1 MLQVMVL
8 IIVIRVPKPLKH
20 HRILEFKQYQIGIK
34 GNRLYESI
42 EEIQKMDNNKH
53 TDKYWM
59 GRTKHIRPL
68 NKLEDMIK
76 TAKTE
81 GDKPIK
87 LFQHLLAHH

>member
-1 MLQVMVL
+1 MISLD
-8 IIVIRVPKPLKH
+8 KPSITK
-20 HRILEFKQYQIGIK
+20 ENVKFKAYQIGIR

-42 EEIQKMDNNKH
+42 EEIQLMDNHKH

-81 GDKPIK
+81 GDNPIK
-87 LFQHLLAHH
+87 LFQFLIKRTTLN

>member
-1 MLQVMVL
+1 M
-8 IIVIRVPKPLKH
+8 K
-20 HRILEFKQYQIGIK
+20 FKQYQIGIK

-42 EEIQKMDNNKH
+42 EEIQKMDNHKH

-81 GDKPIK
+81 GDNPIK
-87 LFQHLLAHH
+87 LFQHLLKS

>member
-1 MLQVMVL
+1 M
-8 IIVIRVPKPLKH
+8 K
-20 HRILEFKQYQIGIK
+20 FKTYQIGVK

-42 EEIQKMDNNKH
+42 EAIQIMDNHKH

-81 GDKPIK
+81 GDNPIK
-87 LFQHLLAHH
+87 LFQFLLAHHT

>member
-1 MLQVMVL
+1 MQ
-8 IIVIRVPKPLKH
+8 
-20 HRILEFKQYQIGIK
+20 FKQYQIGIK

-42 EEIQKMDNNKH
+42 EAIQKMDNHKH

-81 GDKPIK
+81 GDNPIK
-87 LFQHLLAHH
+87 LFQFLLLKQLDKTTIHSPVN